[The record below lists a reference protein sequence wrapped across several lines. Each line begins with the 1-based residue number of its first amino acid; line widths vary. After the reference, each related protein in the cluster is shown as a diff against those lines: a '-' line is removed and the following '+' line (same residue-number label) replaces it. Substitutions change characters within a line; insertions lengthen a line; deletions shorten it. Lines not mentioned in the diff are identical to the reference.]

1 MSRTRPGNGLA
12 VEAADIEIRG
22 AREHNLRNVSL
33 TLPRNQLIVMT
44 GVSGSGKSS
53 LAFDTL
59 YAEGQRRYVESL
71 SSYARQFLG
80 QLPKPDVDRVSGL
93 APSIS
98 IQQKSASRNPR
109 STVGTIT
116 EIQDY
121 LRVLFARVGRPG
133 CARCGRKIQAQ
144 TTEQIVESIGGLPTG
159 TRFSILAP
167 LIQQQ
172 KGEYRDLFDD
182 LLKQG
187 FVRARVD
194 GEIVSLTENLGLDRQ
209 MRHTIELVIDRL
221 SAGRGGRSRL
231 AEAVQTALRLG
242 AGTLLLAVATDSGT
256 VPGQDSPATSTSTDK
271 LYSSLYACSDCGI
284 SYEPPTPQLFSF
296 NSPMGMCLDCNGLGR
311 RHEFLPDQLVTQ
323 PGKSLWTGAI
333 GLLGAVRRIGRW
345 RRHIYQGAAAAI
357 ETDLGLE
364 PDSVLKTPWK
374 NLCDESRRLIL
385 HGTSD
390 RHITFSWRYRGGVWK
405 HGGTFAGV
413 IPKLLESYHKTN
425 NPMRRRQL
433 EKAMQFADCSTCH
446 GTRLNQ
452 QAQAV
457 TITTADNHFGRTAA
471 RRRRSLPEVC
481 GLSIGE
487 AAAFFEDIELDTTG
501 QLIAVDVLKEI
512 RARLGFLLRCGLD
525 YLALDR
531 SAPTLS
537 GGETQRIR
545 LAGQIGS
552 GLVGVVYVLDEPSIG
567 LHPRDN
573 QLLLESLADLRDQGN
588 TVIVVEHDEE
598 TIRAADH
605 IVDFGPGPGIRGGR
619 VVAEGSVREVET
631 NRHSVTGRYLS
642 GVDSIPVPQQ
652 RRAIGKDR
660 LTVKAA
666 RHNNLR
672 GINVPIPLNAFV
684 CITGVS
690 GSGKS
695 SLANDILWQVLNRE
709 LNSGK
714 GEPGSH
720 REVSGLEHLD
730 RAINIDQAP
739 IGRTPRSNPATY
751 VKLLDGIRDLYSKLP
766 EARARGYKPGRFSFN
781 VKGGRCEA
789 CEGYGATRLEMDFLA
804 DIWVTCP
811 VCEGRRFHHETLE
824 VRFRTKNIAEVLEMD
839 VQEALEHFRNHP
851 KVSRLLGTLR
861 EVGLDYLKLGQPSPT
876 LSGGEAQRIKLA

>member
-296 NSPMGMCLDCNGLGR
+296 NSPMGMCLDCNGLGQ

-457 TITTADNHFGRTAA
+457 TITTADNHFGRTTA

-619 VVAEGSVREVET
+619 VVAEGSVR
-631 NRHSVTGRYLS
+631 
-642 GVDSIPVPQQ
+642 
-652 RRAIGKDR
+652 
-660 LTVKAA
+660 
-666 RHNNLR
+666 
-672 GINVPIPLNAFV
+672 
-684 CITGVS
+684 
-690 GSGKS
+690 
-695 SLANDILWQVLNRE
+695 
-709 LNSGK
+709 
-714 GEPGSH
+714 
-720 REVSGLEHLD
+720 
-730 RAINIDQAP
+730 
-739 IGRTPRSNPATY
+739 
-751 VKLLDGIRDLYSKLP
+751 
-766 EARARGYKPGRFSFN
+766 
-781 VKGGRCEA
+781 
-789 CEGYGATRLEMDFLA
+789 
-804 DIWVTCP
+804 
-811 VCEGRRFHHETLE
+811 
-824 VRFRTKNIAEVLEMD
+824 
-839 VQEALEHFRNHP
+839 
-851 KVSRLLGTLR
+851 
-861 EVGLDYLKLGQPSPT
+861 
-876 LSGGEAQRIKLA
+876 

>member
-1 MSRTRPGNGLA
+1 
-12 VEAADIEIRG
+12 
-22 AREHNLRNVSL
+22 
-33 TLPRNQLIVMT
+33 
-44 GVSGSGKSS
+44 S

-133 CARCGRKIQAQ
+133 CARCGREIQAQ

-194 GEIVSLTENLGLDRQ
+194 GEIVSLTDNLGLDRQ

-242 AGTLLLAVATDSGT
+242 AGTLLLAVATNAGT
-256 VPGQDSPATSTSTDK
+256 VPGQDSAGTSTSTDK
-271 LYSSLYACSDCGI
+271 LYSSLYACPDCGI

-357 ETDLGLE
+357 EADLQLE
-364 PDSVLKTPWK
+364 PDAVMKTPWK
-374 NLCDESRRLIL
+374 DLCEESRRLIL
-385 HGTSD
+385 HGTGD

-433 EKAMQFADCSTCH
+433 EKAMQFTDCSTCR

-457 TITTADNHFGRTAA
+457 TITTANNHFGRTTA

-481 GLSIGE
+481 GMSIGE
-487 AAAFFEDIELDTTG
+487 AAAFFEDIELDSTG

-605 IVDFGPGPGIRGGR
+605 VVDFGPGPGIRGGR

-642 GVDSIPVPQQ
+642 GVDSIPVPQE

-660 LTVKAA
+660 LTVKA
-666 RHNNLR
+666 
-672 GINVPIPLNAFV
+672 
-684 CITGVS
+684 
-690 GSGKS
+690 
-695 SLANDILWQVLNRE
+695 
-709 LNSGK
+709 
-714 GEPGSH
+714 
-720 REVSGLEHLD
+720 
-730 RAINIDQAP
+730 
-739 IGRTPRSNPATY
+739 
-751 VKLLDGIRDLYSKLP
+751 
-766 EARARGYKPGRFSFN
+766 
-781 VKGGRCEA
+781 
-789 CEGYGATRLEMDFLA
+789 
-804 DIWVTCP
+804 
-811 VCEGRRFHHETLE
+811 
-824 VRFRTKNIAEVLEMD
+824 
-839 VQEALEHFRNHP
+839 
-851 KVSRLLGTLR
+851 
-861 EVGLDYLKLGQPSPT
+861 
-876 LSGGEAQRIKLA
+876 